1 MLPRIDH
8 IQITVKN
15 FEESEKYYDTFLPI
29 LGFDLSKK
37 SKGKVDKHDFEVIE
51 YVHENIVLGIN
62 SPREQFKDDEVH
74 RRKPGSVHHI
84 AFRAKDVEEVK
95 LVAEQLKSANIN
107 IVDGPKYFPQHGE
120 KYFAVFFKDNNG
132 IKFEVMFEEK

>member
-15 FEESEKYYDTFLPI
+15 LEESEKFYDTFLPI

-51 YVHENIVLGIN
+51 YVHKNIVLGIN
-62 SPREQFKDDEVH
+62 SPREQFKDDEVY

-95 LVAEQLKSANIN
+95 LVAEQLKKSKIN

>member
-1 MLPRIDH
+1 MIPRIDH

-15 FEESEKYYDTFLPI
+15 FAESEKYYDTFLPI

-37 SKGKVDKHDFEVIE
+37 SKGRVEKHDFDVIE

-95 LVAEQLKSANIN
+95 LVAEQLKNSKIN

-132 IKFEVMFEEK
+132 IKFEVMFEKK

>member
-15 FEESEKYYDTFLPI
+15 FEESEKYYDTFLQI

>member
-1 MLPRIDH
+1 MQPRIDH

-15 FEESEKYYDTFLPI
+15 FTESEKYYDTFLPI

-37 SKGKVDKHDFEVIE
+37 SKGKVDKHDFDVIE

>member
-1 MLPRIDH
+1 MQPRIDH

-15 FEESEKYYDTFLPI
+15 FAESEKYYDTFLPI

-37 SKGKVDKHDFEVIE
+37 SKGRVDKHDFDVIE

-74 RRKPGSVHHI
+74 RRKPGAVHHI

>member
-1 MLPRIDH
+1 MIPKIDH
-8 IQITVKN
+8 VQITVKN
-15 FEESEKYYDTFLPI
+15 FAESEKYYDTFLPI

-37 SKGKVDKHDFEVIE
+37 SKGRVDKHDFDVIE

-62 SPREQFKDDEVH
+62 SPREQLKDDEVH

-84 AFRAKDVEEVK
+84 AFRAVDVEEVK